1 MRIILHIGMH
11 KTGSS
16 SLQGALKGYDDGT
29 TVYATLR
36 AVNHSIPFFSAF
48 SSDYLTYRV
57 FKRQGLSPAE
67 IEALRVRDRSD
78 IETMLTTTKRERVI
92 FSGEDISLLSDADKQ
107 AMLSA
112 LQQYAEGI
120 LVVGYFR
127 DPIGFARSAL
137 QQDLQGGLSGPKLVQ
152 RPKYRRRFETFMRVL
167 GPDHVVLRPFRRDA
181 LAGGDVVDDFVAT
194 CDLDPARV
202 AQQRQN
208 EGLSLQAQQCIFALN
223 RSNPLTSG
231 DAETF
236 RARQRF
242 VRVVDSLFDG
252 PEQVPADYLSD
263 CIDLEDVAWI
273 ESATGVDFSTELA
286 GIAPKSAHLADFLSE
301 AEPDTLASLASLLK
315 RNAVSGSYNESLEGL
330 VNRVYYL
337 CLSHHYNPASRTFL
351 DMRVTG
357 ADAEAL
363 QAIALKHESGEP
375 LDGKDALYLMGLA
388 RKGNPWSRLVR
399 DKIKAWRQG
408 GGEGSG

>member
-16 SLQGALKGYDDGT
+16 SLQGALKGYDDGVT
-29 TVYATLR
+29 AYAPLR

-48 SSDYLTYRV
+48 SADHLTYRV
-57 FKRQGLSPAE
+57 FKRQGLSRAE
-67 IEALRVRDRSD
+67 IEALRVKDRSD
-78 IETMLTTTKRERVI
+78 IEAVLQSAKRDRMI

-107 AMLSA
+107 AMLSV
-112 LQQYAEGI
+112 LQQHADDI

-127 DPIGFARSAL
+127 DPVGFARSAL

-167 GPDHVVLRPFRRDA
+167 GPDRVVLRPFRRDA
-181 LAGGDVVDDFVAT
+181 LTGGDVVDDFVAI
-194 CDLDPARV
+194 CGLDPARV
-202 AQQRQN
+202 ARQRQN
-208 EGLSLQAQQCIFALN
+208 KGLSLQAQQCTFALN

-242 VRVVDSLFDG
+242 VRVVGSLFDG
-252 PEQVPADYLSD
+252 PDQVPADYLSD
-263 CIDLEDVAWI
+263 CIDLEDLAWL
-273 ESATGVDFSTELA
+273 ESVTGVDFSAEVA
-286 GIAPKSAHLADFLSE
+286 GVASRSALLADFLSE
-301 AEPDTLASLASLLK
+301 ATPDTIALLASLLK
-315 RNAVSGSYNESLEGL
+315 RHGVTGNFDKSFDGL

-337 CLSHHYNPASRTFL
+337 CLSHHYNSASRTFL
-351 DMRVTG
+351 DTRVTG

-363 QAIALKHESGEP
+363 QAIAMKHENGEP

-388 RKGNPWSRLVR
+388 RKGNPSSRLVR
-399 DKIKAWRQG
+399 DKIRAWTKR
-408 GGEGSG
+408 